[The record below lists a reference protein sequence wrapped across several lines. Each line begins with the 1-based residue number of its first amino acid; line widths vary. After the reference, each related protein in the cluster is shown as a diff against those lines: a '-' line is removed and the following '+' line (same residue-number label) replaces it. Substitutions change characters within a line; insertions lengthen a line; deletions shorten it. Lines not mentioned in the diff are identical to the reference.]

1 MQLLNTLIWTTEYS
15 WQLRRLRNAMWQT
28 ATDNSAEDDIS
39 AILLSGL
46 SNVYTDYITTY
57 EEYQQQGLDSME
69 NIII

>member
-1 MQLLNTLIWTTEYS
+1 
-15 WQLRRLRNAMWQT
+15 MWST
-28 ATDNSAEDDIS
+28 ANENGAEDDIS

-69 NIII
+69 NIITSF

>member
-1 MQLLNTLIWTTEYS
+1 
-15 WQLRRLRNAMWQT
+15 MWST
-28 ATDNSAEDDIS
+28 ATDYGAEDDVS

-69 NIII
+69 NIIMRFDMILRFHAKQTKIGNEDMS